1 MPPLI
6 TSTVADLG
14 TRAIMT
20 KKAVQENLYSNSVA
34 MLFGE
39 VDSATVGVYRAPL
52 TSMARAPISTMST
65 SADDDYV
72 AGRPTTSADV
82 LQINQKAL
90 FAERIGGFDEVSFAT
105 GSLIRDR
112 VRNATSV
119 MAQQID
125 RFVINK
131 AITDAATTIG
141 NNGVVGSTTPWA
153 VTAAN
158 AMEIVNRTVRE
169 VNFNEGYGDAKF
181 IVVDSAFAQFLTG
194 YFQATGNNQADEK
207 ILKGIP
213 YLGTLAGGVRVFQTN
228 NVPTSAGITVGGQPT
243 AGQTFTIQVGGG
255 TVTYTFV
262 GTIGTTPGNVL
273 IGAAATNTQANL
285 LAAIQNPAT
294 TSATQ
299 VALAEEQ
306 RSLLTNLQVTASSA
320 STTITINAAADFRLG
335 GTAITGPVVLVAASR
350 RLLAGAMNAVKVF
363 VPTKGMDYKEKD
375 GIGGFD
381 GTEILMR
388 QFFNSITEARKR
400 PLTTSVLV
408 S

>member
-1 MPPLI
+1 MTLI
-6 TSTVADLG
+6 TSTVSDLG

-39 VDSATVGVYRAPL
+39 VDSTTVGVYRAPL

-72 AGRPTTSADV
+72 AGRPTSSADV

-90 FAERIGGFDEVSFAT
+90 FAERIGAFDETSFAS

-112 VRNATSV
+112 VRNATAV

-125 RFVINK
+125 RYVINK
-131 AITDAATTIG
+131 AITDAATSIG
-141 NNGVVGSTTPWA
+141 NGGVVGSTTPWA
-153 VTAAN
+153 VTTSN

-181 IVVDSAFAQFLTG
+181 IVVDSEFAQDLTG

-228 NVPTSAGITVGGQPT
+228 NVPTSAGVTIGVNPS
-243 AGQTFTIQVGGG
+243 AGDVFRIQVGGG
-255 TVTYTFV
+255 TITYTFV
-262 GTIGTTPGNVL
+262 SSIGTTPGNIL
-273 IGAAATNTQANL
+273 IGASAAATQASL
-285 LAAIQNPAT
+285 LAAIQNPG
-294 TSATQ
+294 TSAADRI
-299 VALAEEQ
+299 ALTEEN

-320 STTITINAAADFRLG
+320 STTITINAAADFRLAATFTSG
-335 GTAITGPVVLVAASR
+335 SNVLVARSV
-350 RLLAGAMNAVKVF
+350 RLLAGAMNAVKIF

-388 QFFNSITEARKR
+388 QFFNSLTEARKR